1 MTQRKARGTVFAVTS
16 AIALKGEQ
24 RQTRNWLY
32 YLQTILIK
40 ETRPAFVHAQSCLT
54 FCDPMDY
61 SLPGSSIHGILQAGI
76 LEWVA
81 TPSSKGSSWPRDQ
94 TSISCI
100 AGRFF
105 TAEPLGEVLK
115 EAKLLGK
122 WMPRKELWKE

>member
-1 MTQRKARGTVFAVTS
+1 
-16 AIALKGEQ
+16 
-24 RQTRNWLY
+24 
-32 YLQTILIK
+32 
-40 ETRPAFVHAQSCLT
+40 
-54 FCDPMDY
+54 MDW

-115 EAKLLGK
+115 EARLLAK
-122 WMPRKELWKE
+122 RMPRKELWKD